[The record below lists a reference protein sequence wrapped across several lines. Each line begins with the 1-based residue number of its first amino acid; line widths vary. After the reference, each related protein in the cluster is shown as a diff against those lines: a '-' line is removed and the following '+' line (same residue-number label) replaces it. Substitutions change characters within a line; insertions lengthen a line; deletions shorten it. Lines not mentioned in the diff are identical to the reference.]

1 MREAEQTRQL
11 ILDVTSEEIHK
22 NGFQATSLS
31 TILTQCNISKGALY
45 HHFANKQELGYAVFE
60 EIYTPMF
67 LSMWEPA
74 VTQEDPIQGLCDF
87 FESLA
92 KDMSCEEVICGCPVN
107 NLSQEMACVDEGFR
121 LRILAMQQ
129 KLNTL
134 ISENLRRVSEQLRS
148 DLDYSQVS
156 YFIVSAFH
164 GSSSLSKSTQNKA
177 LFQTVMAEL
186 CVYIKSLQKN

>member
-1 MREAEQTRQL
+1 MRDAEQTRQL
-11 ILDVTSEEIHK
+11 ILTVASEEIRK
-22 NGFQATSLS
+22 SGFVATSLS
-31 TILTQCNISKGALY
+31 TILKQCNISKGALY

-74 VTQEDPIQGLCDF
+74 VTQDDPVEGLISLF
-87 FESLA
+87 SSLA
-92 KDMSCEEVICGCPVN
+92 TEMSCEDVVCGCPLN
-107 NLSQEMACVDEGFR
+107 NLCQEMASVDEGFR

-134 ISENLRRVSEQLRS
+134 IAENLRRVSEQLRN
-148 DLDYSQVS
+148 DIDYSQVS

-164 GSSSLSKSTQNKA
+164 GSTSLSKSTQHKA
-177 LFQTVMAEL
+177 LFETVMAEL
-186 CVYIKSLQKN
+186 CRYIKALKQ